1 MISFVNIIHDCFYQ
15 CTVSHVQISV
25 EKRFLLSA
33 TNAYHVGPTL
43 QIRNKSVQK
52 IYESLITANI
62 STQASVTPVRRLKHA
77 VSTQYILTCMTE
89 QIYLETDLHCSYSES
104 LNRHPPN
111 KDATNKLDKTVRPIY
126 GHAARCWSSI
136 ISQWHYP
143 HRLAVDR
150 EALIRMIV

>member
-1 MISFVNIIHDCFYQ
+1 MYSIACSDFCREEIFV
-15 CTVSHVQISV
+15 
-25 EKRFLLSA
+25 SA
-33 TNAYHVGPTL
+33 TNAHHDGPTL
-43 QIRNKSVQK
+43 QIRKKSVQK
-52 IYESLITANI
+52 SYESLITTNI
-62 STQASVTPVRRLKHA
+62 STQASVTPLRRLRHA
-77 VSTQYILTCMTE
+77 VSTQYTLTSVTE

-104 LNRHPPN
+104 LNRHPSN